1 MVRRPTITER
11 PVWDLPLRVTHWVL
25 ALSITVAYFTANVF
39 DSVHTVA
46 GWLALGLVAFR
57 ILWGFVGTRYSRFS
71 ASVRS
76 PAAVLRYLRS
86 LLRGHPGRY
95 LGLNPDGA
103 AMLTTM
109 LALAAVSA
117 LSGWMQVTVR
127 FFGVWWVEA
136 IHTWS
141 SHLVAGLAVVHV
153 LAVAAVSIL
162 QRENLVRSMITGR
175 KRDR

>member
-1 MVRRPTITER
+1 MGRRPTTSER

-25 ALSITVAYFTANVF
+25 ALSIVVAYVTANVL
-39 DSVHTVA
+39 DSVHNVA
-46 GWLALGLVAFR
+46 GYLALGLVAFR
-57 ILWGFVGTRYSRFS
+57 ILWGFTGTRYSRFS
-71 ASVRS
+71 SSVRS
-76 PAAVLRYLRS
+76 PAAVLRYLRR

-95 LGLNPDGA
+95 VGLNPAGA
-103 AMLTTM
+103 AMLIAM

-117 LSGWMQVTVR
+117 LSGWMQLTVQ

-141 SHLVAGLAVVHV
+141 SHLVAGLAVAHV
-153 LAVAAVSIL
+153 VAVAAVSVL
-162 QRENLVRSMITGR
+162 QRENLARSMITGK

>member
-1 MVRRPTITER
+1 NI
-11 PVWDLPLRVTHWVL
+11 L
-25 ALSITVAYFTANVF
+25 

-46 GWLALGLVAFR
+46 GYLVLGLVAFR
-57 ILWGFVGTRYSRFS
+57 IVWGFIGTRYSRFS

-76 PAAVLRYLRS
+76 PAAALRYARS

-95 LGLNPDGA
+95 LGLNPAGA
-103 AMLTTM
+103 AMLIAM

-117 LSGWMQVTVR
+117 LSGWMQITVR

-141 SHLVAGLAVVHV
+141 SHLVAALAMLHV
-153 LAVAAVSIL
+153 LAVV
-162 QRENLVRSMITGR
+162 
-175 KRDR
+175 

>member
-1 MVRRPTITER
+1 MGRQTTSER
-11 PVWDLPLRVTHWVL
+11 PVWDLPLRATHWAL
-25 ALSITVAYFTANVF
+25 ALAIAVAYFTANIL
-39 DSVHTVA
+39 DSVHNVA

-57 ILWGFVGTRYSRFS
+57 TFWGFVGTRYSRFS
-71 ASVRS
+71 TSVRP
-76 PAAVLRYLRS
+76 PAVVLRYLRR

-95 LGLNPDGA
+95 LGLNPAGG
-103 AMLTTM
+103 AMLIGM

-117 LSGWMQVTVR
+117 VSGWMQVTVR

-141 SHLVAGLAVVHV
+141 SHLVAALAVVHV
-153 LAVAAVSIL
+153 LAVVAVSVL
-162 QRENLVRSMITGR
+162 QRENLARSMFTGK

>member
-1 MVRRPTITER
+1 
-11 PVWDLPLRVTHWVL
+11 LPLRVTHWAL

-39 DSVHTVA
+39 DYVHTLA
-46 GWLALGLVAFR
+46 DYLALGLVAFR
-57 ILWGFVGTRYSRFS
+57 VLWGFIGTHYSRFS
-71 ASVRS
+71 SSARS
-76 PAAVLRYLRS
+76 PAAVLRYLRR

-95 LGLNPDGA
+95 LGLNPAGA
-103 AMLTTM
+103 AMLIAM

-117 LSGWMQVTVR
+117 VSGWMQVTVR

-141 SHLVAGLAVVHV
+141 SHLVAALAVVHV
-153 LAVAAVSIL
+153 LAVAAVSLL
-162 QRENLVRSMITGR
+162 QRENLVRSMISGR